1 MSELFPMSPTEQPAG
16 SERRASGP
24 PEQEPADPS
33 TDPNLP
39 AWARKPKN
47 AGNPLTEARLA
58 AFIGPRWPKYAR
70 KFAAFSEDPSFVPTW
85 NWSAALLPFVWFL
98 FRKLYLAAIVVVVA
112 PGFIVRLLTETD
124 TQLTATELHKEETQ
138 WLLLV
143 YVGVW
148 ISMTI
153 TAGGLGNWLL
163 FRRARAAA
171 RIAELQELPD
181 AEALTWLQRV
191 GGVNRSGAIL
201 AIAIVIMM
209 MYMNQ
214 MA

>member
-1 MSELFPMSPTEQPAG
+1 M
-16 SERRASGP
+16 
-24 PEQEPADPS
+24 
-33 TDPNLP
+33 TDPNSMPPSDPSSGQKSEPPAEPPLP
-39 AWARKPKN
+39 SWATKPKMLD
-47 AGNPLTEARLA
+47 NPLTEARLA

-70 KFAAFSEDPSFVPTW
+70 KFAAFKDDPSFVPTW

-98 FRKLYLAAIVVVVA
+98 FRKLYLAAIVVVIA

-124 TQLTATELHKEETQ
+124 SQLTATELQKEENQ

-171 RIAELQELPD
+171 RIAELQALPD
-181 AEALTWLQRV
+181 ADELTWLQRV
-191 GGVNRSGAIL
+191 GGVNRSGAVL
-201 AIAIVIMM
+201 AIAIVVMM